1 MVKRKVIQ
9 MLRAEI
15 YIAAI
20 KPEGEFFEFSQYI
33 YNTEHKTEEDFRT
46 SIKNDSLQIAQDAC
60 YGDGYDEVDFV
71 AIKDIIFEEVD
82 Y

>member
-1 MVKRKVIQ
+1 

-15 YIAAI
+15 HIAAI
-20 KPEGEFFEFSQYI
+20 KPDGEFFEFSEYI
-33 YNTEHKTEEDFRT
+33 CNKENLPEEDFKT
-46 SIKNDSLQIAQDAC
+46 YIKNDSVLLAQDAC

-71 AIKDIIFEEVD
+71 AIKDIFFEEVD